1 MVGVYDGKIMIIE
14 LPRTLRF
21 IARHFAG
28 TRKFFAEKYMS
39 DAVTAC
45 RFEHITFPFEPAVM
59 DGKRL
64 VALAAGAIEAE
75 EIALA
80 KKYLTADDVLVEFG
94 SGLGIA
100 AARVHIAIHPKAH
113 FCFEANPVAVAYSK
127 HLFTMNEIRIDVD
140 QRALGNGST
149 SPFYAADDYILSSFD
164 VPKNTKNF
172 KKIDISTI
180 SLAAVVKE
188 KKPTAIF
195 CDIEGA
201 ENEFLPIEDL
211 QNVEKVI
218 IELHPDHYG
227 TEGVQQI
234 KNKFAKHGFIAVERR
249 RDTYCFL
256 RR

>member
-1 MVGVYDGKIMIIE
+1 MIIE
-14 LPRTLRF
+14 LPRALCF

-39 DAVTAC
+39 GSITAC
-45 RFEHITFPFEPAVM
+45 RFEDVTYPFDAGVM

-64 VALAAGAIEAE
+64 IALAAGAIEAE

-80 KKYLTADDVLVEFG
+80 RKYLTADDVVVEFG

-100 AARVHIAIHPKAH
+100 AARVHRAIHPKAH
-113 FCFEANPVAVAYSK
+113 FCFEANPVAAAYSR
-127 HLFTMNEIRIDVD
+127 HLFTLNHMQIDVD

-149 SPFYAADDYILSSFD
+149 SQFYAANDYILSSFD
-164 VPKNTKNF
+164 APKDTKHF
-172 KKIDISTI
+172 TKIEIPTV
-180 SLAAVVKE
+180 SLATIIKE
-188 KKPTAIF
+188 KNPTAIF

-201 ENEFLPIEDL
+201 ENEFLPPKDL

-218 IELHPDHYG
+218 IELHPSHYG
-227 TEGVQQI
+227 MQGVQQI
-234 KNKFAKHGFIAVERR
+234 KDSFAKHGFLAVEQRQ
-249 RDTYCFL
+249 DTYCFL

>member
-1 MVGVYDGKIMIIE
+1 MILE
-14 LPRTLRF
+14 LPRLLRF
-21 IARHFAG
+21 VARHFAG
-28 TRKFFAEKYMS
+28 TRKFFAQKYIS

-45 RFEHITFPFEPAVM
+45 RFEHIIYQFEPAVM

-64 VALAAGAIEAE
+64 IALAAGAIEAE

-80 KKYLTADDVLVEFG
+80 RKYLRAEDIVVEFG

-100 AARVHIAIHPKAH
+100 AARVHRAIHPKAH

-127 HLFTMNEIRIDVD
+127 HLFTMNEMRIDVD

-149 SPFYAADDYILSSFD
+149 SPFYAANDYILSSFD
-164 VPKNTKNF
+164 IPKNTQHF
-172 KKIDISTI
+172 KKIDIPTI
-180 SLAAVVKE
+180 SLAAVIKE

-201 ENEFLPIEDL
+201 EDDFLPPEDL
-211 QNVEKVI
+211 HGVEKVI
-218 IELHPDHYG
+218 IELHPSHYG
-227 TEGVQQI
+227 MQGLQRIKDRFTKNGFVSVEQQQ
-234 KNKFAKHGFIAVERR
+234 
-249 RDTYCFL
+249 DTHCFL

>member
-1 MVGVYDGKIMIIE
+1 MIIE
-14 LPRTLRF
+14 LPRLLRF
-21 IARHFAG
+21 VARHFAG
-28 TRKFFAEKYMS
+28 TRKFFAQKYIS

-45 RFEHITFPFEPAVM
+45 RFEHITYQFEPAVM

-64 VALAAGAIEAE
+64 IALAAGAIEAE

-80 KKYLTADDVLVEFG
+80 KKYLRAEDIVVEFG

-100 AARVHIAIHPKAH
+100 AARVHRAIHPKAH
-113 FCFEANPVAVAYSK
+113 FCFEANPIAVAYSK
-127 HLFTMNEIRIDVD
+127 HLFTMNEMQIDVD

-149 SPFYAADDYILSSFD
+149 SPFYAADDYILSSFE
-164 VPKNTKNF
+164 VPKNTKHF

-188 KKPTAIF
+188 KNPTAIF

-201 ENEFLPIEDL
+201 ENEFLPLEDL
-211 QNVEKVI
+211 RNVEKVI
-218 IELHPDHYG
+218 IELHPSHYG

-234 KNKFAKHGFIAVERR
+234 KNKFTKHGFKTVERR

>member
-1 MVGVYDGKIMIIE
+1 MIIE

-45 RFEHITFPFEPAVM
+45 RFEHITYPFELAVM

-64 VALAAGAIEAE
+64 IALAAGAIEAE
-75 EIALA
+75 EIELA
-80 KKYLTADDVLVEFG
+80 KKYLNADDVVVEFG

-100 AARVHIAIHPKAH
+100 AARVHMAIHPKAH
-113 FCFEANPVAVAYSK
+113 FCFEANPVAVAYSE
-127 HLFTMNEIRIDVD
+127 HLFTMNEMQIDVD
-140 QRALGNGST
+140 KRALGDGST

-164 VPKNTKNF
+164 IPKNTEHF
-172 KKIDISTI
+172 KKIDIPTI
-180 SLAAVVKE
+180 SLAAVIKE

-201 ENEFLPIEDL
+201 EDEFLPPEDL
-211 QNVEKVI
+211 KGVDKVI
-218 IELHPDHYG
+218 IELHPSHYG
-227 TEGVQQI
+227 MHGVQRI
-234 KNKFAKHGFIAVERR
+234 KERFTKNGFVSVEQQQ
-249 RDTYCFL
+249 DTHCFL
-256 RR
+256 RG

>member
-1 MVGVYDGKIMIIE
+1 MIIE

-45 RFEHITFPFEPAVM
+45 RFEHITYPFELAVM

-64 VALAAGAIEAE
+64 IALAAGAIEAE
-75 EIALA
+75 EIELA
-80 KKYLTADDVLVEFG
+80 KKYLTADDVVVEFG

-100 AARVHIAIHPKAH
+100 AARVHMAIHPKAH

-127 HLFTMNEIRIDVD
+127 HLFTMNEMQIDVD
-140 QRALGNGST
+140 QRALGDGST

-164 VPKNTKNF
+164 VPKNTKHF
-172 KKIDISTI
+172 KKIDIPTI

-201 ENEFLPIEDL
+201 EDAFLPPEDL
-211 QNVEKVI
+211 QGVEKVI
-218 IELHPDHYG
+218 IELHPSHYG
-227 TEGVQQI
+227 MQGVQRI
-234 KNKFAKHGFIAVERR
+234 KDRFAKNGFVSVEQQQ
-249 RDTYCFL
+249 DTYCFL
-256 RR
+256 RL

>member
-1 MVGVYDGKIMIIE
+1 MIIE
-14 LPRTLRF
+14 LPPPQRF

-28 TRKFFAEKYMS
+28 TRKFFAKRYMS
-39 DAVTAC
+39 DAATAC
-45 RFEHITFPFEPAVM
+45 RFERITYPFEPAVM

-64 VALAAGAIEAE
+64 IALAAGVIEAE

-127 HLFTMNEIRIDVD
+127 HLFTMNEMRIDVD

-201 ENEFLPIEDL
+201 ENEFLPPEDL

-218 IELHPDHYG
+218 IELHPGHYG
-227 TEGVQQI
+227 TEGVKQI
-234 KNKFAKHGFIAVERR
+234 KNKFAKHGFIAAERR